1 MHLLDS
7 SDPQAFL
14 EDRFGLG
21 SDLAVVP
28 DLGSDLA
35 DLCFVPDL
43 GSDPA
48 DLCFVLD
55 LGSDPAGLC
64 SVPDLD
70 SDLADLGFV
79 PCSYSFA
86 LLSLLEYDLKA
97 FVISCHL
104 DNTKDLLYK

>member
-14 EDRFGLG
+14 EERFGLD
-21 SDLAVVP
+21 SDP
-28 DLGSDLA
+28 A

-43 GSDPA
+43 DSDLA